1 MPSYQPGLSFG
12 SPSGDVYLAS
22 NSGSLPLAPSS
33 IYEQAIRISSPRLM
47 DEGAAADPN
56 APRRVVRQVEVPFVR
71 QVKTA
76 VSTRQLVPFEVQKK
90 VKVKRLVEQP
100 STRLVT
106 EEYTEV
112 VHQPAIR
119 NKEIWVKRVVPERY
133 SQPISV
139 RRTRQVAVP
148 TTVLKQID
156 DYDVVTV
163 TENRPVDVTG
173 YRVDEVQDSM
183 LVETEELQH
192 PSLNPYGAPTQAQ
205 VLAVREIGPV
215 HGFHHSRRLG
225 TEVFHPADQRI
236 AHVEED
242 SAPFSGTVR
251 PTSSPG
257 FRPAPAAASSSPLRA
272 SGQRISGGGYTNGY
286 SNGTSRVGANANP
299 LSQSM
304 GSMGST
310 GPLSSS
316 QALGGDEAAS
326 LGFKVRDGD
335 MQGVVVYRVA
345 GGSAAERA
353 GLRTADVIIYV
364 NNRPA
369 RNLPEFRSVIG
380 ASVGPVLLHVRRRG
394 MQKLML
400 TVHR

>member
-1 MPSYQPGLSFG
+1 LP
-12 SPSGDVYLAS
+12 S
-22 NSGSLPLAPSS
+22 NSGSLPLAADS
-33 IYEQAIRISSPRLM
+33 IYQQAIRISSPRLIT
-47 DEGAAADPN
+47 DDPSSDPH

-76 VSTRQLVPFEVQKK
+76 VTTRQLVPVEVQKK
-90 VKVKRLVEQP
+90 VRVKRLVEQP
-100 STRLVT
+100 ATRLVT

-139 RRTRQVAVP
+139 RRTRQVSVP
-148 TTVLKQID
+148 TTVLRQVD
-156 DYDVVTV
+156 DFDVVTV
-163 TENRPVDVTG
+163 TENRPVQVPG

-192 PSLNPYGAPTQAQ
+192 PSLNPYGAPSRAQ

-225 TEVFHPADQRI
+225 TEVFHPADRRI

-242 SAPFSGTVR
+242 SAPFSGTLR
-251 PTSSPG
+251 PASSAG
-257 FRPAPAAASSSPLRA
+257 FRPAPAAASASPLRA
-272 SGQRISGGGYTNGY
+272 SGQRISGNGHTSGYAH
-286 SNGTSRVGANANP
+286 GTSSGYGGPSRVAQP
-299 LSQSM
+299 LSQSLS
-304 GSMGST
+304 GT
-310 GPLSSS
+310 APLSSS
-316 QALGGDEAAS
+316 TGPGGDEVS

-335 MQGVVVYRVA
+335 AQGVVVVRVA

-353 GLRTADVIIYV
+353 GLRTADVVVYA
-364 NNRPA
+364 NNRPT
-369 RNLPEFRSVIG
+369 RNLPEFRAVIA
-380 ASVGPVLLHVRRRG
+380 ASVGPLLLHVRRRG